1 MRASP
6 FPNPVTHSADPGGE
20 PAKMLTCSQP
30 SPEEEGRSLVRG
42 LCPELRWASL
52 TDTVEL
58 SSWAALRRQ
67 TSPL

>member
-1 MRASP
+1 
-6 FPNPVTHSADPGGE
+6 
-20 PAKMLTCSQP
+20 MLTCSQP

-42 LCPELRWASL
+42 PCPELRWASL
-52 TDTVEL
+52 MDTVEL